1 LQFAALYLMSCKMTE
16 PLALIFYE
24 KLLPGQQLVNRL
36 QDLGYRVHAVTDVNS
51 LEAEVQK
58 QKPMLLIAEF
68 PADATAMPTIITA
81 LKENTATAHIPVLA
95 YVAEANPVLRE
106 VARSAGANLV
116 ASEAHVLDQLPQL
129 LEQVLR
135 LD

>member
-1 LQFAALYLMSCKMTE
+1 MTE
-16 PLALIFYE
+16 PLALVFYE

-36 QDLGYRVHAVTDVNS
+36 QDLSYRVQAVTDAAS
-51 LEAEVQK
+51 LEEQVRR

-68 PADATAMPTIITA
+68 PAEKIAVPNVVTA
-81 LKENTATAHIPVLA
+81 LKKNPATAHIPVLA
-95 YVAEANPVLRE
+95 YVVEASPAFQE
-106 VARSAGANLV
+106 IARSAGANLI
-116 ASEAHVLDQLPQL
+116 ASEAHVLAQLNQL